1 MAYTVQNMTNF
12 KTAITEPQSYLPQPA
27 LDRIANRG
35 IFDTQC
41 EGHQILDKIA
51 NKWTILIIY
60 ALTQGKKRYS
70 ELKQQIQRISP
81 KMLVQ
86 NLRNLER
93 NGLVKREVYPTIP
106 PRVDY
111 SLTPLGES
119 LAEPLA
125 VLGEWAYR
133 HISDVHTAIAQ
144 YDSRPE
150 SEDFWQPK

>member
-1 MAYTVQNMTNF
+1 MNHNF
-12 KTAITEPQSYLPQPA
+12 DSESQLNYPPQPA
-27 LDRIANRG
+27 LNRIADMG

-60 ALTQGKKRYS
+60 ALTQGTKRYS
-70 ELKQQIQRISP
+70 NLKQQIIGISP
-81 KMLVQ
+81 KMLIQ

-93 NGLVKREVYPTIP
+93 NGLIKREIYPTTP

-133 HISDVHTAIAQ
+133 HIEDVNAAVQQ
-144 YDSRPE
+144 YDNPPQKP
-150 SEDFWQPK
+150 DFWQPK

>member
-1 MAYTVQNMTNF
+1 MVLNLNTNE
-12 KTAITEPQSYLPQPA
+12 AELSYLPQPA
-27 LDRIANRG
+27 LDRIANMG
-35 IFDTQC
+35 IFDTNC
-41 EGHQILDKIA
+41 EGHQILERIA

-70 ELKQQIQRISP
+70 DLKQQIVGISP

-93 NGLVKREVYPTIP
+93 SGLIKREIFPTVP

-111 SLTPLGES
+111 SLTSLGES

-125 VLGEWAYR
+125 ILGEWAYR
-133 HISDVHTAIAQ
+133 HIPDVEAATKQ
-144 YDSRPE
+144 YDSG
-150 SEDFWQPK
+150 STSNNFWEYK

>member
-1 MAYTVQNMTNF
+1 MNSSFNF
-12 KTAITEPQSYLPQPA
+12 RETGLNYLPQPA

-60 ALTQGKKRYS
+60 ALTQGKKRYGD
-70 ELKQQIQRISP
+70 LKQQIAGISS
-81 KMLVQ
+81 KMLIQ

-93 NGLVKREVYPTIP
+93 NGLIQREVYSTIP

-111 SLTPLGES
+111 SLTVLGES

-125 VLGEWAYR
+125 VLGEWAYQ
-133 HISDVHTAIAQ
+133 HISDIHASVEQ
-144 YDSRPE
+144 YDNRPQ
-150 SEDFWQPK
+150 SKSFWQPK

>member
-1 MAYTVQNMTNF
+1 MNSNLNTNES
-12 KTAITEPQSYLPQPA
+12 KISYPPQPA
-27 LDRIANRG
+27 LDRIANMG

-41 EGHQILDKIA
+41 AGHQILEKIA

-60 ALTQGKKRYS
+60 ALIQEKKRYS
-70 ELKQQIQRISP
+70 DLKQQIVGISP

-93 NGLVKREVYPTIP
+93 TGLVKRYVYPTVP

-125 VLGEWAYR
+125 VLGEWAYQ
-133 HISDVHTAIAQ
+133 HISDVNYSIEQ
-144 YDSRPE
+144 YDNTPKSA
-150 SEDFWQPK
+150 DFWQPK

>member
-1 MAYTVQNMTNF
+1 MDSNLNTDES
-12 KTAITEPQSYLPQPA
+12 KISYLPQPA
-27 LDRIANRG
+27 LDRIAKMG

-41 EGHQILDKIA
+41 EGHQILEKIA

-60 ALTQGKKRYS
+60 ALTQETKRYS
-70 ELKQQIQRISP
+70 DLKQQIVGISS
-81 KMLVQ
+81 KMLIQ

-93 NGLVKREVYPTIP
+93 TGLVKRYVYPTVP

-125 VLGEWAYR
+125 VLGEWAYQ
-133 HISDVHTAIAQ
+133 HISDVNAAIEQ
-144 YDSRPE
+144 YDNSPK
-150 SEDFWQPK
+150 SADFWQPK

>member
-1 MAYTVQNMTNF
+1 MTLNRNIDES
-12 KTAITEPQSYLPQPA
+12 KISYPPQPA
-27 LDRIANRG
+27 LDPIANMG

-41 EGHQILDKIA
+41 AGHQILEKIA

-70 ELKQQIQRISP
+70 DLQQQIVGISP

-93 NGLVKREVYPTIP
+93 TGLVKRYVYPTVP

-111 SLTPLGES
+111 SLTPLGKS

-125 VLGEWAYR
+125 VLGEWAYQ
-133 HISDVHTAIAQ
+133 HISDVNSSIEQ
-144 YDSRPE
+144 YDNTSK

>member
-1 MAYTVQNMTNF
+1 MINF
-12 KTAITEPQSYLPQPA
+12 NSDLNKAELRYSPQPA
-27 LDRIANRG
+27 LDRIANMG

-51 NKWTILIIY
+51 SKWIILIIY

-70 ELKQQIQRISP
+70 DLKQQIAGISP
-81 KMLVQ
+81 KMLIQ

-93 NGLVKREVYPTIP
+93 NGLVKREIYPTIP
-106 PRVDY
+106 PQVDY

-125 VLGEWAYR
+125 VLGEWAYQ
-133 HISDVHTAIAQ
+133 HISDVNASIEQ
-144 YDSRPE
+144 YDERPK

>member
-1 MAYTVQNMTNF
+1 MNSNLNTDES
-12 KTAITEPQSYLPQPA
+12 KISYPPQPA
-27 LDRIANRG
+27 LDRIANMG
-35 IFDTQC
+35 IFNTQC
-41 EGHQILDKIA
+41 EGHQILEKIA

-70 ELKQQIQRISP
+70 DLKQQIVGISP

-93 NGLVKREVYPTIP
+93 TGLVKRYVYPTVP

-111 SLTPLGES
+111 SLTSLGES

-125 VLGEWAYR
+125 VLGEWAYQ
-133 HISDVHTAIAQ
+133 HISDVNASIEQ
-144 YDSRPE
+144 YDNTPKP
-150 SEDFWQPK
+150 EDFWQPK

>member
-1 MAYTVQNMTNF
+1 MNF
-12 KTAITEPQSYLPQPA
+12 DLNTDESKISYPPQPA
-27 LDRIANRG
+27 LDRIAKMG

-41 EGHQILDKIA
+41 AAHQILEKIA

-60 ALTQGKKRYS
+60 ALTQETKRYS
-70 ELKQQIQRISP
+70 DLKQQIVGISP
-81 KMLVQ
+81 KMLIQ

-93 NGLVKREVYPTIP
+93 TGLVKRYVYPTVP

-125 VLGEWAYR
+125 VLGEWSYR
-133 HISDVHTAIAQ
+133 HISDVNAAIEQ
-144 YDSRPE
+144 YDNSPK
-150 SEDFWQPK
+150 SADFWQPK

>member
-1 MAYTVQNMTNF
+1 MNF
-12 KTAITEPQSYLPQPA
+12 NPHADESELSYPAQPA
-27 LDRIANRG
+27 LDRIAKMG

-60 ALTQGKKRYS
+60 ALTQDKKRYS
-70 ELKQQIQRISP
+70 DLKQQIIGISP

-93 NGLVKREVYPTIP
+93 NGLIKREIYPTIP

-111 SLTPLGES
+111 SLTSLGES

-125 VLGEWAYR
+125 VLGEWAYQ
-133 HISDVHTAIAQ
+133 HISDVNASIEH
-144 YDSRPE
+144 YDSRPK

>member
-1 MAYTVQNMTNF
+1 MNF
-12 KTAITEPQSYLPQPA
+12 SSNTESKLSYLPQPA
-27 LDRIANRG
+27 LDRIANKG
-35 IFDTQC
+35 VFDTQC

-70 ELKQQIQRISP
+70 DLKLQIVGISP

-93 NGLVKREVYPTIP
+93 NGLVKREIYPTVP

-111 SLTPLGES
+111 SLTPLGET

-125 VLGEWAYR
+125 ILGEWAYR
-133 HISDVHTAIAQ
+133 HISDVHVAIEQ
-144 YDSRPE
+144 YDNRPK
-150 SEDFWQPK
+150 SENFWQPK

>member
-1 MAYTVQNMTNF
+1 MNYNF
-12 KTAITEPQSYLPQPA
+12 DPDKSEISYFSQPA

-41 EGHQILDKIA
+41 EGHQILAKVA

-60 ALTQGKKRYS
+60 ALTQDKKRYKD
-70 ELKQQIQRISP
+70 LKQQIVGISS
-81 KMLVQ
+81 KMLIQ

-93 NGLVKREVYPTIP
+93 TGLVKRDVYPIVP

-125 VLGEWAYR
+125 ILGEWAYQ
-133 HISDVHTAIAQ
+133 HISDVNVAIAQ
-144 YDSRPE
+144 YDRTSK